1 MCRAAKGALSLVT
14 QGPDSNSEHTRV
26 YRSLKVVTINY
37 LFRPG
42 EQLMIGELAER
53 LRVSSTPVRETL
65 IRLQAES
72 LLDTTPRRG
81 FFAKT
86 LNIKEMV
93 DLFQFRF
100 LILKN
105 AIEQTSG
112 GTDDRSLSVAP
123 PLVLQPSEVSE
134 TPSTTSTT
142 VAVGRASFDQLS
154 HVARYVESVSEC
166 IAARLKNEAISWAL
180 SNANDRTHYVRMIDL
195 EMNETGND
203 IRWMMEELLDA
214 VEQNDTACAIA
225 ILARDLDEKVARMP
239 ALVKEGISRAYTLPS
254 WTLTPAHPDAVLP
267 EVRKSAMAGKMDNTR
282 S

>member
-53 LRVSSTPVRETL
+53 LRVSSTSVRETL

-86 LNIKEMV
+86 LSIKEMV

-100 LILKN
+100 LILKS

-134 TPSTTSTT
+134 TPSTT
-142 VAVGRASFDQLS
+142 VAC
-154 HVARYVESVSEC
+154 RYW
-166 IAARLKNEAISWAL
+166 R
-180 SNANDRTHYVRMIDL
+180 
-195 EMNETGND
+195 
-203 IRWMMEELLDA
+203 
-214 VEQNDTACAIA
+214 
-225 ILARDLDEKVARMP
+225 
-239 ALVKEGISRAYTLPS
+239 
-254 WTLTPAHPDAVLP
+254 
-267 EVRKSAMAGKMDNTR
+267 
-282 S
+282 